1 MSGDLKLGSTPPH
14 EGGTRNED
22 CAVAALHRL
31 SAALA
36 IGGFSV
42 VCNLVYISSSSR
54 LKNRPL
60 TSPALLAPGFFTPS
74 FQPLVYRQA
83 QIELHRG
90 RRWRRSASSVRR
102 AAPVSVSTS
111 WNPSCAL
118 KLSSKRTAP
127 HAVKS
132 GASCNGPYL

>member
-1 MSGDLKLGSTPPH
+1 M
-14 EGGTRNED
+14 
-22 CAVAALHRL
+22 AALHRL

-74 FQPLVYRQA
+74 FQQLVYRQA

-90 RRWRRSASSVRR
+90 ASVAALSFFSASCCAGFSFDFVESLMRPEAIVEKDCPACGEKWGFVQWSVF
-102 AAPVSVSTS
+102 VTD
-111 WNPSCAL
+111 NPP
-118 KLSSKRTAP
+118 KDWKSKIGR
-127 HAVKS
+127 VEF
-132 GASCNGPYL
+132 